1 MSMGEHLVPVLF
13 ITANVGSVFENV
25 SYVPDTTDVICCSL
39 IPLMLSMSCLP
50 LDMMHE
56 DSPRHLPY

>member
-1 MSMGEHLVPVLF
+1 MPVLF

-25 SYVPDTTDVICCSL
+25 SYIPDTTDVICCSL
-39 IPLMLSMSCLP
+39 IPLKLSMSCLP
-50 LDMMHE
+50 LDLMHE